1 MKKRFLFML
10 FFLFFLMGI
19 AWSQMGTVKGTVT
32 SGEDGLPVVGAS
44 VLVKGT
50 TIGTITDVDGRFS
63 IQNLPASAPTIVV
76 SFVGMK
82 SQELPV
88 SQEEME
94 IVLNPDA
101 EGRSDSA
108 RIV

>member
-1 MKKRFLFML
+1 ML

-19 AWSQMGTVKGTVT
+19 AWSQTGTVKGTVT

-63 IQNLPASAPTIVV
+63 IQNLPV
-76 SFVGMK
+76 SSPYDCRVICRYEESGITCKSGRDGNCTESGCRDVG
-82 SQELPV
+82 
-88 SQEEME
+88 
-94 IVLNPDA
+94 
-101 EGRSDSA
+101 
-108 RIV
+108 

>member
-19 AWSQMGTVKGTVT
+19 AWSQTGTVKGTVT

-50 TIGTITDVDGRFS
+50 TIGTITDVDGRWSFQYSESAGFS
-63 IQNLPASAPTIVV
+63 PYDCRVICRYEESGITCKSGRDGNCTESGCRD
-76 SFVGMK
+76 VG
-82 SQELPV
+82 
-88 SQEEME
+88 
-94 IVLNPDA
+94 
-101 EGRSDSA
+101 
-108 RIV
+108 